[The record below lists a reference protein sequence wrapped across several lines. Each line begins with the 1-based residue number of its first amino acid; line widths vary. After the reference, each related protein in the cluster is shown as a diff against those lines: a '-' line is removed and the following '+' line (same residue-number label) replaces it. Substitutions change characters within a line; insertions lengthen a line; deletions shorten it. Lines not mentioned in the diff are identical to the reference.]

1 MDETM
6 YMLADFMQIDCEETE
21 QKEKERKQYQEKFVK
36 SLAQALAGESG
47 KENGARLKK
56 ALYQIS
62 DAMGEICKDI
72 APEKMRFS
80 VHKKRKKELETGGTL
95 KIEIEQIEYK
105 GKMFMTWLMER
116 GNAPERLEEKMKI
129 QEMLVKM
136 DRMKESI
143 QKWLD
148 GEEEKENIA
157 ETIERVREIADQL
170 EDLFVISGE
179 ATEKTKEEWKK
190 LEERSLRLRK
200 ERAERRR
207 KAIGWIM
214 GDNHG
219 NG

>member
-6 YMLADFMQIDCEETE
+6 YMLADFMQIDCKETE
-21 QKEKERKQYQEKFVK
+21 QEEKERKKYQEEFVK
-36 SLAQALAGESG
+36 SLARALAGESG
-47 KENGARLKK
+47 KKNGERLRK

-62 DAMGEICKDI
+62 DAMVEICKDI

-80 VHKKRKKELETGGTL
+80 VHKKRKTESGGTAII
-95 KIEIEQIEYK
+95 KIEQIKYRE
-105 GKMFMTWLMER
+105 KMLMTWTMEG

-143 QKWLD
+143 QKWMD
-148 GEEEKENIA
+148 GEEGKGNIA
-157 ETIERVREIADQL
+157 EDIENVREITDEL

-179 ATEKTKEEWKK
+179 ATEKTKEEWKEQ
-190 LEERSLRLRK
+190 EERSLRIRR